1 MTTTG
6 TVVVTTA
13 AVVLIALEVKAWW
26 QWRKIPDEQLPPLLR
41 GTTQKKLT
49 PMLVRF
55 VPSAL
60 VTCVVWVHM
69 YKQIYPYLSERVG
82 EDVASGLAD
91 WLTTAAAALAGY
103 ITYHFISKCMKPL
116 RRNDKSA
123 KGSRAKEQ

>member
-1 MTTTG
+1 MTTTE

-13 AVVLIALEVKAWW
+13 AVVVLIALEVKAWW
-26 QWRKIPDEQLPPLLR
+26 LWRKIPDEQLPPLLR
-41 GTTQKKLT
+41 RATQEKLT

-82 EDVASGLAD
+82 EEVAAGLAD
-91 WLTTAAAALAGY
+91 WLTTTAAALAGY
-103 ITYHFISKCMKPL
+103 ITYRFISKYMKPL
-116 RRNDKSA
+116 RRNDKAA
-123 KGSRAKEQ
+123 KGSR